1 MANRTVSS
9 SSHKATLPSGK
20 SSRTAH
26 AAIPVLLSMIEHGE
40 SGGLTT
46 AARALAKI
54 APDQAVTELTL
65 RLNSN
70 DSKLRR
76 HSADALGFF
85 KKSAKPAVPT
95 LIQLLQDSDIRVRIS
110 GAVALRDIGEE
121 PDLVVP
127 ALMAQL
133 SDPEFKVRRI
143 AAIALRSFGK
153 RAKDAVPRII
163 RIIEENRDPFYRD
176 SLMRALAE
184 IDEEAAKRL
193 ARKQARDEAR
203 HADAS

>member
-9 SSHKATLPSGK
+9 PQHKATLPSGR

-26 AAIPVLLSMIEHGE
+26 AAVPVLLSMIEQGE

-65 RLNSN
+65 RLNSS

-85 KKSAKPAVPT
+85 KNSAKPAVPA
-95 LIQLLQDSDIRVRIS
+95 LIRLLQDSDIRVRIS
-110 GAVALRDIGEE
+110 GAVALRDIAEE

-127 ALMAQL
+127 ALIAKL
-133 SDPEFKVRRI
+133 SDPRLEVRRV
-143 AAIALRSFGK
+143 AAISLRSFG
-153 RAKDAVPRII
+153 RQAKEAVPRII

-176 SLMRALAE
+176 SLVRALAE
-184 IDEEAAKRL
+184 IDKEAARRL
-193 ARKQARDEAR
+193 ARKSKSEA
-203 HADAS
+203 